1 MLGCSRASFFFLVSR
16 AEYHRRGG
24 VPIVKIEGEVE
35 FNVKVKSSRALF
47 CVFFREGF
55 VTLLCVFRYAFIKIR
70 FPFRL
75 LILYGAKDF
84 RSATQQ
90 AAFSILASSQR
101 AVQIAAGSASTV
113 DHDPQRAQRK

>member
-1 MLGCSRASFFFLVSR
+1 M
-16 AEYHRRGG
+16 
-24 VPIVKIEGEVE
+24 
-35 FNVKVKSSRALF
+35 KSALLRNFVLKMF
-47 CVFFREGF
+47 C
-55 VTLLCVFRYAFIKIR
+55 LFRYAFIKIR

-75 LILYGAKDF
+75 LILYGARDF

-113 DHDPQRAQRK
+113 DHDPQRALRK

>member
-1 MLGCSRASFFFLVSR
+1 MEL
-16 AEYHRRGG
+16 
-24 VPIVKIEGEVE
+24 
-35 FNVKVKSSRALF
+35 NVKVKSSRALF

-75 LILYGAKDF
+75 LIPYGARDF

-90 AAFSILASSQR
+90 AAFSLLANCRQR
-101 AVQIAAGSASTV
+101 AVQIVAGSASSV
-113 DHDPQRAQRK
+113 EHDPQRALRKRGRNKMPPYSIATVSVQSKQNH